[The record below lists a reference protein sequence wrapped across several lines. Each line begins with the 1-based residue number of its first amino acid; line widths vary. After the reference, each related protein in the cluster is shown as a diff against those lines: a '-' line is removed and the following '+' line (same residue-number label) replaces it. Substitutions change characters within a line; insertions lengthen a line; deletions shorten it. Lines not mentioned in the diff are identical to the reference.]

1 MAFRAVSLVIARAVS
16 SAYELSHYGLKM
28 GQFDGATFVCL
39 LQSL

>member
-1 MAFRAVSLVIARAVS
+1 LGRVARHRAQGLAPPQ
-16 SAYELSHYGLKM
+16 LSHFGLKM